1 LMKERLKSI
10 ILLVLVCLSLFQ
22 TYQLWY
28 GQQPAELATAE
39 DIYERVIIEQP
50 RPPEQ
55 IIFPETIV
63 IPVENGY
70 YAYREGEQI
79 YTRLWETLLE
89 QLHSSF
95 VSNQAGTVSD
105 FPEGAPRLLSC
116 YLRPLLPV
124 GSESSLL
131 PLLPESELARLDL
144 IGGSETY
151 WVRLFTAEEEVLAEA
166 KLTSTQVAVLQ
177 NLISVAKAEERVLH
191 NLLTGDAA
199 ASAAGLNVTV
209 NEVIFLPQAQIDLAR
224 LPVKPETIN
233 REQLLK
239 TFFVDYSLARS
250 IEEKDGAVIY
260 TDGERGLRLT
270 TGGFEFSYPRL
281 EEGEANQTVAE
292 ALNSSGAL
300 ISFHGGWPSG
310 LRLEIIEQARLGR
323 SVTYSTQWRMYYLGY
338 PLYAAKPTR
347 IVFNDRGLIHFNRL
361 IYNLQNLNQ
370 DLAENRMTAGWQEAL
385 RAALE
390 VIFAEASEQPEDLK
404 LEAFNLGYAIVTGG
418 NELWAEPVWHLQID
432 GQRILLRADNLVQI
446 QVEDLR

>member
-1 LMKERLKSI
+1 MKERLKSI
-10 ILLVLVCLSLFQ
+10 ILIVLVCSSLFL

-28 GQQPAELATAE
+28 GQQPAELTADE

-55 IIFPETIV
+55 IVFPEIIV
-63 IPVENGY
+63 IPVESGY
-70 YAYREGEQI
+70 YAFREGEQI
-79 YTRLWETLLE
+79 YYKLWETLIE
-89 QLHSSF
+89 QLHSAF
-95 VSNQAGTVSD
+95 DRNPAGTVTG
-105 FPEGAPRLLSC
+105 FPEEAPLLLRC
-116 YLRPLLPV
+116 YLSPLLPV

-144 IGGSETY
+144 KEGGETY

-166 KLTSTQVAVLQ
+166 KLTSAQSAALKELIGAAV
-177 NLISVAKAEERVLH
+177 AEERALH
-191 NLLTGDAA
+191 NLLTEDAA
-199 ASAAGLNVTV
+199 ASASGLDVTV
-209 NEVIFLPQAQIDLAR
+209 TGAIFLPQEQIELVR
-224 LPVKPETIN
+224 LPVKTETIN

-239 TFFVDYSLARS
+239 TFFVDSSLARS
-250 IEEKDGAVIY
+250 IEEKGGAVIY

-270 TGGFEFSYPRL
+270 TGGFEYSHPRL

-300 ISFHGGWPSG
+300 ISYHGGWPAG
-310 LRLEIIEQARLGR
+310 LRLERIEQARLGR

-361 IYNLQNLNQ
+361 IYNIQTINQ
-370 DLAENRMTAGWQEAL
+370 DQAEARMTAGWQEAL
-385 RAALE
+385 RAA
-390 VIFAEASEQPEDLK
+390 VDISIAETGAQPEELK
-404 LEAFNLGYAIVTGG
+404 LEEFNHGYAIVAGV
-418 NELWAEPVWHLQID
+418 NELWAEPVWHLQLE
-432 GQRILLRADNLVQI
+432 GRRILLRADNLVQI

>member
-1 LMKERLKSI
+1 MKERLKSI
-10 ILLVLVCLSLFQ
+10 ILLVLVCSSLFL

-28 GQQPAELATAE
+28 GQQPAELIADE

-55 IIFPETIV
+55 IVFPETIV
-63 IPVENGY
+63 IPVESGY
-70 YAYREGEQI
+70 YAFREGEQI
-79 YTRLWETLLE
+79 YYRLWETLLE
-89 QLHSSF
+89 QLHSAF
-95 VSNQAGTVSD
+95 VRNPAGIVSG
-105 FPEGAPRLLSC
+105 FPEEAPLLLSC

-124 GSESSLL
+124 GSESTLL

-144 IGGSETY
+144 IEGSEAY

-166 KLTSTQVAVLQ
+166 KLTSAQAATLKDLIGVAV
-177 NLISVAKAEERVLH
+177 AEERVLH

-199 ASAAGLNVTV
+199 ASASGLDVTV
-209 NEVIFLPQAQIDLAR
+209 TGVIFLPQEQIDLVR
-224 LPVKPETIN
+224 LPVKPETII

-270 TGGFEFSYPRL
+270 SGGFEYSYPRL

-300 ISFHGGWPSG
+300 ISYHGGWPAG
-310 LRLEIIEQARLGR
+310 LRLERIEQARLGR

-361 IYNLQNLNQ
+361 IYNIPNLNQ
-370 DLAENRMTAGWQEAL
+370 DQAENRITAGWQEAL
-385 RAALE
+385 RVALE
-390 VIFAEASEQPEDLK
+390 LTPAETLEQPEDLK
-404 LEAFNLGYAIVTGG
+404 LEAFNLGYAIVAGV

-432 GQRILLRADNLVQI
+432 GRRILLRADNLVQI
-446 QVEDLR
+446 QMEDLR

>member
-1 LMKERLKSI
+1 MKERIKSVMLI
-10 ILLVLVCLSLFQ
+10 VLVSSSLFL

-28 GQQPAELATAE
+28 GQQPAELTADD

-55 IIFPETIV
+55 IVFPETIV

-70 YAYREGEQI
+70 YAFREGEQN
-79 YTRLWETLLE
+79 YYRFWETLIE
-89 QLHSSF
+89 QMSRAF
-95 VSNQAGTVSD
+95 ARNPAGTVSGL
-105 FPEGAPRLLSC
+105 PEEAPLILSC
-116 YLRPLLPV
+116 YLNPLLPV

-144 IGGSETY
+144 REESDYY
-151 WVRLFTAEEEVLAEA
+151 WVRLIKAEDEVLVEVQLSADQTAELKDLIGEA
-166 KLTSTQVAVLQ
+166 V
-177 NLISVAKAEERVLH
+177 AEEKVLH
-191 NLLTGDAA
+191 ALLTGEAA
-199 ASAAGLNVTV
+199 DLASTQAVIV
-209 NEVIFLPQAQIDLAR
+209 NEVIFLPQQQVDLVR
-224 LPVKPETIN
+224 FPVKPETIN

-270 TGGFEFSYPRL
+270 TGGFEYSYPRL
-281 EEGEANQTVAE
+281 EEGEANQTLAE

-300 ISFHGGWPSG
+300 ISYHGGWPTG
-310 LRLEIIEQARLGR
+310 LRLEKIEQARLR
-323 SVTYSTQWRMYYLGY
+323 NSFTYSTQWRMYYLGY

-361 IYNLQNLNQ
+361 IYNIQNQNQ
-370 DLAENRMTAGWQEAL
+370 DQAEVRTTTRWQEAL

-390 VIFAEASEQPEDLK
+390 ISVAETGGQPESFK
-404 LEAFNLGYAIVTGG
+404 LEAFNLGYAIIAGV
-418 NELWAEPVWHLQID
+418 NELWAEPVWHLQLN
-432 GQRILLRADNLVQI
+432 GRRILLRADNLLQI
-446 QVEDLR
+446 QVEELR